1 MSKKAG
7 LRAGVAAGALVTAL
21 AVAAAAI
28 AAGGVA
34 PRLLS
39 PNHRHVAPGP
49 IRLVV
54 QVPLQPARHGVFVAI
69 TTNRKLDRFGHLKE
83 CSAKRCDFVGPTHWK
98 GDKYSYVGGFNFPG
112 YWSVTPGKYYWQA
125 HYYTV
130 GDTAVYWSAIGSFV
144 VK

>member
-1 MSKKAG
+1 LRIG
-7 LRAGVAAGALVTAL
+7 LTLAAVMAVL

-28 AAGGVA
+28 AASGVA

-39 PNHRHVAPGP
+39 PNHHRVAPGR

-54 QVPLQPARHGVFVAI
+54 QVPLKPSRHGVFI
-69 TTNRKLDRFGHLKE
+69 TIATKHKLDRFGHLKE
-83 CSAKRCDFVGPTHWK
+83 CSAIRCDFVGPTHWK
-98 GDKYSYVGGFNFPG
+98 GNKYSYVGQFNFPG
-112 YWSVTPGKYYWQA
+112 YWSVTPGKFYWQA

-130 GDTAVYWSAIGSFV
+130 GDTAVYWSSIGSFV

>member
-1 MSKKAG
+1 MSKRAG
-7 LRAGVAAGALVTAL
+7 LRIGLAAAVVATVL

-39 PNHRHVAPGP
+39 PNHRHVAPGRV
-49 IRLVV
+49 RLVV
-54 QVPLQPARHGVFVAI
+54 ELPLKPSRHGVFI
-69 TTNRKLDRFGHLKE
+69 TIATKHKLDRFGHLKE
-83 CSAKRCDFVGPTHWK
+83 CSATRCDFVGPTHWK
-98 GDKYSYVGGFNFPG
+98 GHKYSYVGKFTFPG